1 MAAYQMVDGSG
12 YPEDM
17 STQIAIRLDAEEL
30 AALDDEVRAGRAAS
44 RSEAVRRGIAHLR
57 RAQRYRHEEEILR
70 DLVDRGE
77 ALYPDLEGLAV
88 VVHPPLD

>member
-1 MAAYQMVDGSG
+1 MVDTLG
-12 YPEDM
+12 YRQAM

-77 ALYPDLEGLAV
+77 APYPDLDGLADL
-88 VVHPPLD
+88 VHPPLD